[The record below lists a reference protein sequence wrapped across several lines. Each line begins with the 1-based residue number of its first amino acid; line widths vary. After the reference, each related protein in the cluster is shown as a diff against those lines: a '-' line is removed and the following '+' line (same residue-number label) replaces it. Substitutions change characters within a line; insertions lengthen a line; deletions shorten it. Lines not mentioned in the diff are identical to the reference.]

1 VQTGGILQTKRC
13 KALQGLNN
21 LQMVYRFFN
30 LALSRC
36 ITNLINKTMSSYRQ
50 LLYHLV
56 FRTKESL
63 PTIRQDNVSQLYAYI
78 TGIIKNKNS
87 HLYRINGTENHL
99 HIFTDLHPSVAL
111 ADFMRELKVS
121 TSMWM
126 KDNPLFPKFD
136 GWAEGYGSFTC
147 SYMDMG
153 SLIEYIKNQQ
163 EHHRKKT
170 FEEEY
175 RNLLLESGIK
185 IDERY
190 FP

>member
-1 VQTGGILQTKRC
+1 
-13 KALQGLNN
+13 
-21 LQMVYRFFN
+21 
-30 LALSRC
+30 
-36 ITNLINKTMSSYRQ
+36 MSSYRQ

-63 PTIRQDNVSQLYAYI
+63 PTIKQDHSDQLYAYI

-87 HLYRINGTENHL
+87 YLYRINGVENHL
-99 HIFTDLHPSVAL
+99 HILTDLHPSVAL
-111 ADFMRELKVS
+111 ADFVREIKVS
-121 TSMWM
+121 SSVWM
-126 KDNPLFPKFD
+126 KSSGNFPIFH
-136 GWAEGYGSFTC
+136 GWADGYGSFAC
-147 SYMDMG
+147 SYMDLG
-153 SLIEYIKNQQ
+153 RLADYIKNQQ

-185 IDERY
+185 IDERF